1 MQNERNA
8 SFADALFI
16 WVNEINASLLFSFEE
31 RKSLLE
37 SRSRRRRRRILY
49 PFFLRASVLLFYF
62 SYLNFSEGSSLEYF
76 SSDKIYSEFG
86 KKLKKK
92 EKAFN
97 CYRRLIDRDDKYNPR
112 ILSRLTTFHALKRK
126 VHSSSDCNHESPCSP
141 AAKLEATT
149 SPSQFVFS
157 ILERNR
163 ISISQGRLIT
173 VEPTRDRWVPRFTAR
188 HVIRTSS
195 NTAA

>member
-76 SSDKIYSEFG
+76 SSDKIY
-86 KKLKKK
+86 
-92 EKAFN
+92 
-97 CYRRLIDRDDKYNPR
+97 I
-112 ILSRLTTFHALKRK
+112 
-126 VHSSSDCNHESPCSP
+126 
-141 AAKLEATT
+141 
-149 SPSQFVFS
+149 
-157 ILERNR
+157 RNLGY
-163 ISISQGRLIT
+163 GR
-173 VEPTRDRWVPRFTAR
+173 
-188 HVIRTSS
+188 
-195 NTAA
+195 N